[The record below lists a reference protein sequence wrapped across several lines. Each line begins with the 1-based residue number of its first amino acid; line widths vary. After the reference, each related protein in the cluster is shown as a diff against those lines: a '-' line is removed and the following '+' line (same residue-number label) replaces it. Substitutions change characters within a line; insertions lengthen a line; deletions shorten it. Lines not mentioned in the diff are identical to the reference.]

1 MRVKSCKSCSGW
13 QHRAFELHPNLLILI
28 PDWRFRLKHIF
39 RTAVLLSFTCA
50 AVAAFSN
57 FAQAQKI
64 DIAFGVSTLDAPGAS
79 QANGVDH
86 QPVSLTGGA
95 YPGFSGD
102 VLFWHNLG
110 IGGEIYWKASQAD
123 YAGQGFNYR
132 PIFYDFNAVYS
143 PKLAS
148 HAYLELVGGIGAL
161 STRFYTGTT
170 CGIYT
175 CSNYQSSN
183 HFDADFGAGIKFY
196 PKGGFFVRPEA
207 RLYLVN
213 NNTDFSSNRVTR
225 YGLSVGY
232 TFK

>member
-1 MRVKSCKSCSGW
+1 
-13 QHRAFELHPNLLILI
+13 
-28 PDWRFRLKHIF
+28 LKQTLRNAIF
-39 RTAVLLSFTCA
+39 LTFVCA
-50 AVAAFSN
+50 AVAAFSIC
-57 FAQAQKI
+57 AQAQKI
-64 DIAFGVSTLDAPGAS
+64 DVAFGISTVDAPGAS
-79 QANGVDH
+79 EVSSTDTTH
-86 QPVSLTGGA
+86 TPVSLTGGT
-95 YPGFSGD
+95 YPGVSGD

-110 IGGEIYWKASQAD
+110 IGAELYWRASQANN
-123 YAGQGFNYR
+123 YFGQGFNYR
-132 PIFYDFNAVYS
+132 PLFYDINAVYA

-148 HAYLELVGGIGAL
+148 HTYLELVGGIGAL

-213 NNTDFSSNRVTR
+213 NNTDFSSARVTR
-225 YGLSVGY
+225 YGLSIGY

>member
-1 MRVKSCKSCSGW
+1 LKQTLRI
-13 QHRAFELHPNLLILI
+13 AIL
-28 PDWRFRLKHIF
+28 FF
-39 RTAVLLSFTCA
+39 VFACA
-50 AVAAFSN
+50 ALAAFSN
-57 FAQAQKI
+57 FAQAQKV
-64 DIAFGVSTLDAPGAS
+64 DLAFGISTVDAPGAS
-79 QANGVDH
+79 SVSPTDTSH
-86 QPVSLTGGA
+86 TPVSLTGGT

-102 VLFWHNLG
+102 VQVFHHIG
-110 IGGEIYWKASQAD
+110 VGGEIYWRASQAD
-123 YAGQGFNYR
+123 NYFGQGFNYR
-132 PIFYDFNAVYS
+132 PLFYDVNAVYS

-148 HAYLELVGGIGAL
+148 HTYLELVGGIGAL

-213 NNTDFSSNRVTR
+213 NNTDYSAARVTR
-225 YGLSVGY
+225 YGLSIGY
-232 TFK
+232 TFGGR

>member
-1 MRVKSCKSCSGW
+1 
-13 QHRAFELHPNLLILI
+13 
-28 PDWRFRLKHIF
+28 LKQKIS
-39 RTAVLLSFTCA
+39 TAIVLTFTCA
-50 AVAAFSN
+50 CFVAFSN

-64 DIAFGVSTLDAPGAS
+64 DLAFGISTIDAPGAS
-79 QANGVDH
+79 SADSNHV
-86 QPVSLTGGA
+86 PVSLTGGT

-110 IGGEIYWKASQAD
+110 LGGEIYWRASQAND

-132 PIFYDFNAVYS
+132 PVFYDFNAVYA

-148 HAYLELVGGIGAL
+148 HTYLELVGGIGAL

-170 CGIYT
+170 CGIYNCT
-175 CSNYQSSN
+175 NYQSSN
-183 HFDADFGAGIKFY
+183 HFDADFGVGLKLY
-196 PKGGFFVRPEA
+196 PTTHIFIRPEA

-213 NNTDFSSNRVTR
+213 NNIDFSSPRATR
-225 YGLSVGY
+225 FGLSIGY